1 MSQKI
6 LHQQP
11 PSLLAFAALLAG
23 NIAIAFGPLLVRF
36 ADSGPIATGFWRLAL
51 ATPFLFFVRYR
62 FGFRF
67 SALCKSTIWL
77 ATIAGLFFGVDIIL
91 WHIGIFQTK
100 MANATLFANC
110 ASLILVVYG
119 IFVARKM
126 PSKWE
131 SAAVLFAFV
140 GAALLMGQ
148 SLDLSPRHFQGDIL
162 SLAAGL
168 TYTVYLVLMMRV
180 RQNTESWGALGM
192 ASAVAAV
199 ILLSASIVAA
209 GQNLQLGWQNGFA
222 FDMSQSGT
230 GAVAR
235 LVLENVRRDDA
246 YLTANSNLWA
256 MPPNDANSLGR
267 WQCYEATGTTVSD
280 SGPNGYNVTL
290 ASATWWAGDAGSGND
305 LAPATTL
312 INKECPRAAAGRFGY
327 FAGRVSPFARF

>member
-51 ATPFLFFVRYR
+51 ATPFLFFVGYR

-67 SALCKSTIWL
+67 SALGKSTIWL
-77 ATIAGLFFGVDIIL
+77 AIIAGLFFGVDIIL

-148 SLDLSPRHFQGDIL
+148 SLDLSPLHFQGDIL
-162 SLAAGL
+162 SLGAGL

-199 ILLSASIVAA
+199 ILLTASIVAEEQVIPTVWWPVVLLA
-209 GQNLQLGWQNGFA
+209 FTSQFFGQGCLTYALPHF
-222 FDMSQSGT
+222 SP
-230 GAVAR
+230 
-235 LVLENVRRDDA
+235 LVI
-246 YLTANSNLWA
+246 
-256 MPPNDANSLGR
+256 G
-267 WQCYEATGTTVSD
+267 
-280 SGPNGYNVTL
+280 L
-290 ASATWWAGDAGSGND
+290 A
-305 LAPATTL
+305 LLFQPAL
-312 INKECPRAAAGRFGY
+312 SAAAGWLAFGETLTAMD
-327 FAGRVSPFARF
+327 FTGSALVMIALVLVRKQ

>member
-51 ATPFLFFVRYR
+51 ATPFLFVVGYR

-67 SALCKSTIWL
+67 SALGKSTIWL

-148 SLDLSPRHFQGDIL
+148 SLDLSPLHFQGDIL
-162 SLAAGL
+162 SLGAGL

-199 ILLSASIVAA
+199 VLLAASLSAGEQVIPTVWWPVVLLAFTSQFF
-209 GQNLQLGWQNGFA
+209 GQGCLTYALPHF
-222 FDMSQSGT
+222 SP
-230 GAVAR
+230 
-235 LVLENVRRDDA
+235 LVI
-246 YLTANSNLWA
+246 
-256 MPPNDANSLGR
+256 G
-267 WQCYEATGTTVSD
+267 
-280 SGPNGYNVTL
+280 L
-290 ASATWWAGDAGSGND
+290 A
-305 LAPATTL
+305 LLFQPAL
-312 INKECPRAAAGRFGY
+312 SAAAGWLAFGETLTAMD
-327 FAGRVSPFARF
+327 FTGSALVMIALVLVRKQ

>member
-1 MSQKI
+1 MSQKN

-51 ATPFLFFVRYR
+51 ATPFLFVVGYR

-67 SALCKSTIWL
+67 SALGKSTIWL
-77 ATIAGLFFGVDIIL
+77 AIIAGLFFGVDIIL

-148 SLDLSPRHFQGDIL
+148 SLDLSPLHFQGDIL
-162 SLAAGL
+162 SLGAGL

-199 ILLSASIVAA
+199 ILLTASIVAGEQVIPTVWWPVMLLA
-209 GQNLQLGWQNGFA
+209 FTSQFFGQGCLTYALPHF
-222 FDMSQSGT
+222 SP
-230 GAVAR
+230 
-235 LVLENVRRDDA
+235 LVI
-246 YLTANSNLWA
+246 
-256 MPPNDANSLGR
+256 G
-267 WQCYEATGTTVSD
+267 
-280 SGPNGYNVTL
+280 L
-290 ASATWWAGDAGSGND
+290 A
-305 LAPATTL
+305 LLFQPAL
-312 INKECPRAAAGRFGY
+312 SAAAGWLAFGETLTAMD
-327 FAGRVSPFARF
+327 FMGSALVMIALVLVRKQ

>member
-1 MSQKI
+1 MQRGFMSQKI

-51 ATPFLFFVRYR
+51 ATPFLFFVGYR

-67 SALCKSTIWL
+67 SALGKSTIWL
-77 ATIAGLFFGVDIIL
+77 AIIAGLFFGVDIIL

-148 SLDLSPRHFQGDIL
+148 SLDLSPLHFQGDIL
-162 SLAAGL
+162 SLGAGL

-199 ILLSASIVAA
+199 ILLTASIVAGEQVIPTVWWPVVLLA
-209 GQNLQLGWQNGFA
+209 FTSQFFGQGCLTYALPHF
-222 FDMSQSGT
+222 SP
-230 GAVAR
+230 
-235 LVLENVRRDDA
+235 LVI
-246 YLTANSNLWA
+246 
-256 MPPNDANSLGR
+256 G
-267 WQCYEATGTTVSD
+267 
-280 SGPNGYNVTL
+280 L
-290 ASATWWAGDAGSGND
+290 A
-305 LAPATTL
+305 LLFQPAL
-312 INKECPRAAAGRFGY
+312 SAAAGWLAFGETLTAMD
-327 FAGRVSPFARF
+327 FMGSALVMIALVLVRKQ

>member
-1 MSQKI
+1 MQRGFMSQKI

-11 PSLLAFAALLAG
+11 PSLLACAALLAG

-51 ATPFLFFVRYR
+51 ATPFLFFVGYR

-67 SALCKSTIWL
+67 SALGKSTIWL

-148 SLDLSPRHFQGDIL
+148 SLDLSPLHFQGDIL
-162 SLAAGL
+162 SLGAGL

-199 ILLSASIVAA
+199 VLLAASLSAGEQVIPTSWWPVVLLAFTSQFF
-209 GQNLQLGWQNGFA
+209 GQGCLTYALPHFSPLVIGLALLLQ
-222 FDMSQSGT
+222 
-230 GAVAR
+230 
-235 LVLENVRRDDA
+235 
-246 YLTANSNLWA
+246 
-256 MPPNDANSLGR
+256 
-267 WQCYEATGTTVSD
+267 
-280 SGPNGYNVTL
+280 
-290 ASATWWAGDAGSGND
+290 
-305 LAPATTL
+305 PAL
-312 INKECPRAAAGRFGY
+312 SAAAGWLAFGETLT
-327 FAGRVSPFARF
+327 AMDVTGSALVMIALLLVRKQ

>member
-1 MSQKI
+1 MQRGFMSQKI

-51 ATPFLFFVRYR
+51 ATPFLFFVGYR

-67 SALCKSTIWL
+67 SALGKSTIWL

-148 SLDLSPRHFQGDIL
+148 SLDLSPLHFQGDIL
-162 SLAAGL
+162 SLGAGL

-199 ILLSASIVAA
+199 ILLTASIVAGEQVIPTVWWPVMLLA
-209 GQNLQLGWQNGFA
+209 FTSQFFGQGCLTYALPHFSPLVIGLALLLQ
-222 FDMSQSGT
+222 
-230 GAVAR
+230 
-235 LVLENVRRDDA
+235 
-246 YLTANSNLWA
+246 
-256 MPPNDANSLGR
+256 
-267 WQCYEATGTTVSD
+267 
-280 SGPNGYNVTL
+280 
-290 ASATWWAGDAGSGND
+290 
-305 LAPATTL
+305 PAL
-312 INKECPRAAAGRFGY
+312 SAAAGWLAFGETLTTMD
-327 FAGRVSPFARF
+327 FMGSALVMIALVLVRKQ

>member
-1 MSQKI
+1 MQRGFMSQKI

-51 ATPFLFFVRYR
+51 ATPFLFFVGYR

-67 SALCKSTIWL
+67 SALGKSTIWL

-148 SLDLSPRHFQGDIL
+148 SLDLSPLHFQGDIL
-162 SLAAGL
+162 SLGAGL

-199 ILLSASIVAA
+199 VLLAASLSAGEQVIPTVWWPVVLLAFTSQFF
-209 GQNLQLGWQNGFA
+209 GQGCLTYALPHF
-222 FDMSQSGT
+222 SP
-230 GAVAR
+230 
-235 LVLENVRRDDA
+235 LVI
-246 YLTANSNLWA
+246 
-256 MPPNDANSLGR
+256 G
-267 WQCYEATGTTVSD
+267 
-280 SGPNGYNVTL
+280 L
-290 ASATWWAGDAGSGND
+290 A
-305 LAPATTL
+305 LLFQPAL
-312 INKECPRAAAGRFGY
+312 SAAAGWLAFGETLTAMD
-327 FAGRVSPFARF
+327 FIGSALVMIALVLVRKQ

>member
-1 MSQKI
+1 MQRGFMSQRI

-51 ATPFLFFVRYR
+51 ATPFLFFVGYR
-62 FGFRF
+62 FGFRL
-67 SALCKSTIWL
+67 SALGKSTIWL
-77 ATIAGLFFGVDIIL
+77 AIIAGLFFGVDIIL

-126 PSKWE
+126 PSRWE

-148 SLDLSPRHFQGDIL
+148 SLDLSPLHFQGDIL
-162 SLAAGL
+162 SLGAGL

-199 ILLSASIVAA
+199 ILLTASIVVGEQVIPTVWWPVVLLAFTSQFF
-209 GQNLQLGWQNGFA
+209 GQGCLTYALPHF
-222 FDMSQSGT
+222 SP
-230 GAVAR
+230 
-235 LVLENVRRDDA
+235 LVI
-246 YLTANSNLWA
+246 
-256 MPPNDANSLGR
+256 G
-267 WQCYEATGTTVSD
+267 
-280 SGPNGYNVTL
+280 L
-290 ASATWWAGDAGSGND
+290 A
-305 LAPATTL
+305 LLFQPAL
-312 INKECPRAAAGRFGY
+312 SAAAGWLAFGETLTAMD
-327 FAGRVSPFARF
+327 FIGSALVMIALVLVRKQ

>member
-1 MSQKI
+1 MQRGFMSQKI

-51 ATPFLFFVRYR
+51 ATPFLFFVGYR

-67 SALCKSTIWL
+67 SALGKSTIWQVI
-77 ATIAGLFFGVDIIL
+77 IAGLFFGVDIIL

-100 MANATLFANC
+100 MVNATLFANC

-148 SLDLSPRHFQGDIL
+148 SLDLSPLHFQGDIL
-162 SLAAGL
+162 SLGAGL

-199 ILLSASIVAA
+199 ILLTASIVAGEQVIPTVWWPVMLLA
-209 GQNLQLGWQNGFA
+209 FTSQFFGQGCLTYALPHFSPLVIGLALLLQ
-222 FDMSQSGT
+222 
-230 GAVAR
+230 
-235 LVLENVRRDDA
+235 
-246 YLTANSNLWA
+246 
-256 MPPNDANSLGR
+256 
-267 WQCYEATGTTVSD
+267 
-280 SGPNGYNVTL
+280 
-290 ASATWWAGDAGSGND
+290 
-305 LAPATTL
+305 PAL
-312 INKECPRAAAGRFGY
+312 SAAAGWLAFGETLTTMD
-327 FAGRVSPFARF
+327 FMGSALVMIALVLVRKQ

>member
-1 MSQKI
+1 MQRGFMSQKI

-51 ATPFLFFVRYR
+51 ATPFLFFVGYR

-67 SALCKSTIWL
+67 SALGKSTVWL

-148 SLDLSPRHFQGDIL
+148 SLDLSPLHFQGDIL
-162 SLAAGL
+162 SLGAGL

-199 ILLSASIVAA
+199 VLLAASLSAGEQVIPTMWWPVVLLAFTSQFF
-209 GQNLQLGWQNGFA
+209 GQGCLTYALPHF
-222 FDMSQSGT
+222 SP
-230 GAVAR
+230 
-235 LVLENVRRDDA
+235 LVI
-246 YLTANSNLWA
+246 
-256 MPPNDANSLGR
+256 G
-267 WQCYEATGTTVSD
+267 
-280 SGPNGYNVTL
+280 L
-290 ASATWWAGDAGSGND
+290 A
-305 LAPATTL
+305 LLFQPAL
-312 INKECPRAAAGRFGY
+312 SAAAGWLAFGETLTAMD
-327 FAGRVSPFARF
+327 FIGSALVMIALVLVRKQ

>member
-1 MSQKI
+1 MQRGFMSQKN

-36 ADSGPIATGFWRLAL
+36 ADCGPIATGFWRLAL
-51 ATPFLFFVRYR
+51 ATPFLFFVGYR

-67 SALCKSTIWL
+67 SALGKSIIWL
-77 ATIAGLFFGVDIIL
+77 AIIAGLFFGVDIIL

-148 SLDLSPRHFQGDIL
+148 SLDLSPLHFQGDIL
-162 SLAAGL
+162 SLGAGL

-199 ILLSASIVAA
+199 ILLTASIVAGEQVVPTVWWPVVLLA
-209 GQNLQLGWQNGFA
+209 FTSQFFGQGCLTYALPHFSPLVIGLALLLQ
-222 FDMSQSGT
+222 
-230 GAVAR
+230 
-235 LVLENVRRDDA
+235 
-246 YLTANSNLWA
+246 
-256 MPPNDANSLGR
+256 
-267 WQCYEATGTTVSD
+267 
-280 SGPNGYNVTL
+280 
-290 ASATWWAGDAGSGND
+290 
-305 LAPATTL
+305 PAL
-312 INKECPRAAAGRFGY
+312 SAAAGWLAFGETLTTMD
-327 FAGRVSPFARF
+327 FMGSALVMIALVLVRKQ

>member
-1 MSQKI
+1 MQRGFMSQKI

-51 ATPFLFFVRYR
+51 ATPFLFFVGYR

-67 SALCKSTIWL
+67 SALGKSTIWL

-119 IFVARKM
+119 ICVARKM

-148 SLDLSPRHFQGDIL
+148 SLDLSPLHFQGDIL
-162 SLAAGL
+162 SLGAGL

-199 ILLSASIVAA
+199 VLLAASLSAGEQVIPTMWWPVVLLAFTSQFF
-209 GQNLQLGWQNGFA
+209 GQGCLTYALPHF
-222 FDMSQSGT
+222 SP
-230 GAVAR
+230 
-235 LVLENVRRDDA
+235 LVI
-246 YLTANSNLWA
+246 
-256 MPPNDANSLGR
+256 G
-267 WQCYEATGTTVSD
+267 
-280 SGPNGYNVTL
+280 L
-290 ASATWWAGDAGSGND
+290 A
-305 LAPATTL
+305 LLFQPAL
-312 INKECPRAAAGRFGY
+312 SAAAGWLAFGETLTAMD
-327 FAGRVSPFARF
+327 FTGSALVMIALVLVRKQ

>member
-1 MSQKI
+1 MQRGFMSQKI

-51 ATPFLFFVRYR
+51 ATPFLFFVGYR

-67 SALCKSTIWL
+67 SALGKSTIWL

-148 SLDLSPRHFQGDIL
+148 SLDLSPLHFQGDIL
-162 SLAAGL
+162 SLGAGL

-199 ILLSASIVAA
+199 ILLTGSIVAGEQVIPTMWWPVVLLA
-209 GQNLQLGWQNGFA
+209 FTSQFFGQGCLTYALPHF
-222 FDMSQSGT
+222 SP
-230 GAVAR
+230 
-235 LVLENVRRDDA
+235 LVI
-246 YLTANSNLWA
+246 
-256 MPPNDANSLGR
+256 G
-267 WQCYEATGTTVSD
+267 
-280 SGPNGYNVTL
+280 L
-290 ASATWWAGDAGSGND
+290 A
-305 LAPATTL
+305 LLFQPAL
-312 INKECPRAAAGRFGY
+312 SAAAGWLAFGETLT
-327 FAGRVSPFARF
+327 AMDVTGSALVMIALLLVRKQ

>member
-1 MSQKI
+1 MQRGFMSQKI

-51 ATPFLFFVRYR
+51 ATPFLFFVGYR

-67 SALCKSTIWL
+67 SALGKSTIWL
-77 ATIAGLFFGVDIIL
+77 AIIAGLFFGVDIIL

-148 SLDLSPRHFQGDIL
+148 SLDLSPLHFQGDIL
-162 SLAAGL
+162 SLGAGL

-199 ILLSASIVAA
+199 ILLTASIVAGEQVIPTVWWPVMLLA
-209 GQNLQLGWQNGFA
+209 FTSQFFGQGCLTYALPHF
-222 FDMSQSGT
+222 SP
-230 GAVAR
+230 
-235 LVLENVRRDDA
+235 LVI
-246 YLTANSNLWA
+246 
-256 MPPNDANSLGR
+256 G
-267 WQCYEATGTTVSD
+267 
-280 SGPNGYNVTL
+280 L
-290 ASATWWAGDAGSGND
+290 A
-305 LAPATTL
+305 LLFQPAL
-312 INKECPRAAAGRFGY
+312 SAAAGWLAFDETLTAMDFTGSALVMIALVLVRKQ
-327 FAGRVSPFARF
+327 

>member
-1 MSQKI
+1 MQRGFMSQKI

-51 ATPFLFFVRYR
+51 ATPFLFVVGYR

-67 SALCKSTIWL
+67 SALGKSTIWL

-148 SLDLSPRHFQGDIL
+148 SLDLSPLHFQGDIL
-162 SLAAGL
+162 SLGAGL

-199 ILLSASIVAA
+199 ILLTGSIVAGEQVIPTVWWPVVLLA
-209 GQNLQLGWQNGFA
+209 FTSQFFGQGCLTYALPHF
-222 FDMSQSGT
+222 SP
-230 GAVAR
+230 
-235 LVLENVRRDDA
+235 LVI
-246 YLTANSNLWA
+246 
-256 MPPNDANSLGR
+256 G
-267 WQCYEATGTTVSD
+267 
-280 SGPNGYNVTL
+280 L
-290 ASATWWAGDAGSGND
+290 A
-305 LAPATTL
+305 LLFQPAL
-312 INKECPRAAAGRFGY
+312 SAAAGWLAFGETLTAMD
-327 FAGRVSPFARF
+327 FTGSALVMIALVLVRKQ

>member
-1 MSQKI
+1 MQRGFMSQKI

-51 ATPFLFFVRYR
+51 ATPFLFFVGYR

-67 SALCKSTIWL
+67 SALGKSTIWL

-148 SLDLSPRHFQGDIL
+148 SLDLSPLHFQGDIL
-162 SLAAGL
+162 SLGAGL
-168 TYTVYLVLMMRV
+168 TYTVYLVLMMHV

-199 ILLSASIVAA
+199 VLLAASLSAGEQVIPTSWWPVVLLAFTSQFF
-209 GQNLQLGWQNGFA
+209 GQGCLTYALPHFSPLVIGLALLLQ
-222 FDMSQSGT
+222 
-230 GAVAR
+230 
-235 LVLENVRRDDA
+235 
-246 YLTANSNLWA
+246 
-256 MPPNDANSLGR
+256 
-267 WQCYEATGTTVSD
+267 
-280 SGPNGYNVTL
+280 
-290 ASATWWAGDAGSGND
+290 
-305 LAPATTL
+305 PAL
-312 INKECPRAAAGRFGY
+312 SAAAGWLAFGEKLTAMD
-327 FAGRVSPFARF
+327 FTGSALVMIALVLVRKQ

>member
-51 ATPFLFFVRYR
+51 ATPFLFFVGYR

-67 SALCKSTIWL
+67 SALGKSTVWL

-148 SLDLSPRHFQGDIL
+148 SLDLSPLHFQGDIL
-162 SLAAGL
+162 SLGAGL

-199 ILLSASIVAA
+199 VLLAASLSAGEQVIPTSWWPVVLLAFTSQFF
-209 GQNLQLGWQNGFA
+209 GQGCLTYALPHFSPLVIGLALLLQ
-222 FDMSQSGT
+222 
-230 GAVAR
+230 
-235 LVLENVRRDDA
+235 
-246 YLTANSNLWA
+246 
-256 MPPNDANSLGR
+256 
-267 WQCYEATGTTVSD
+267 
-280 SGPNGYNVTL
+280 
-290 ASATWWAGDAGSGND
+290 
-305 LAPATTL
+305 PAL
-312 INKECPRAAAGRFGY
+312 SAAAGWLAFGETLT
-327 FAGRVSPFARF
+327 AMDVTGSALVMIALVLVRKQ

>member
-11 PSLLAFAALLAG
+11 PSLIAFAALLAG

-51 ATPFLFFVRYR
+51 ATPFLFFVGYR

-67 SALCKSTIWL
+67 SALGKSTIWL
-77 ATIAGLFFGVDIIL
+77 AIIAGLFFGVDIIL

-148 SLDLSPRHFQGDIL
+148 SLDLSPLHFQGDIL
-162 SLAAGL
+162 SLGAGL

-199 ILLSASIVAA
+199 ILLTASIVAGEQVIPTVWWPVMLLA
-209 GQNLQLGWQNGFA
+209 FTSQFFGQGCLTYALPHFSPLVIGLALLLQ
-222 FDMSQSGT
+222 
-230 GAVAR
+230 
-235 LVLENVRRDDA
+235 
-246 YLTANSNLWA
+246 
-256 MPPNDANSLGR
+256 
-267 WQCYEATGTTVSD
+267 
-280 SGPNGYNVTL
+280 
-290 ASATWWAGDAGSGND
+290 
-305 LAPATTL
+305 PAL
-312 INKECPRAAAGRFGY
+312 SAAAGWLAFGETLTAMD
-327 FAGRVSPFARF
+327 FIGSALVMIALVLVRKQ

>member
-51 ATPFLFFVRYR
+51 ATPFLFFVGYR

-67 SALCKSTIWL
+67 SALSKSTIWL
-77 ATIAGLFFGVDIIL
+77 VIIAGLFFGIDIIL

-148 SLDLSPRHFQGDIL
+148 SLDLSPLHFQGDIL
-162 SLAAGL
+162 SLGAGL

-199 ILLSASIVAA
+199 ILLTGSIVAGEQVIPTVWWPVVLLA
-209 GQNLQLGWQNGFA
+209 FTSQFFGQGCLTYALPHF
-222 FDMSQSGT
+222 SP
-230 GAVAR
+230 
-235 LVLENVRRDDA
+235 LVI
-246 YLTANSNLWA
+246 
-256 MPPNDANSLGR
+256 G
-267 WQCYEATGTTVSD
+267 
-280 SGPNGYNVTL
+280 L
-290 ASATWWAGDAGSGND
+290 A
-305 LAPATTL
+305 LLFQPAL
-312 INKECPRAAAGRFGY
+312 SAAAGWLAFGETLTAMD
-327 FAGRVSPFARF
+327 FTGSALVMIALVLVRKQ

>member
-1 MSQKI
+1 MQRGFMSQKI

-51 ATPFLFFVRYR
+51 ATPFLFFVGYR

-67 SALCKSTIWL
+67 SALGKSTIWQVI
-77 ATIAGLFFGVDIIL
+77 IAGLFFGVDIIL

-162 SLAAGL
+162 SLTAGL

-199 ILLSASIVAA
+199 ILLTGSIVAGEQVIPTVWWPVMLLA
-209 GQNLQLGWQNGFA
+209 FSSQFFGQGCLTYALPHF
-222 FDMSQSGT
+222 SP
-230 GAVAR
+230 
-235 LVLENVRRDDA
+235 LVI
-246 YLTANSNLWA
+246 
-256 MPPNDANSLGR
+256 G
-267 WQCYEATGTTVSD
+267 
-280 SGPNGYNVTL
+280 L
-290 ASATWWAGDAGSGND
+290 A
-305 LAPATTL
+305 LLFQPAL
-312 INKECPRAAAGRFGY
+312 SAAAGWLAFGETLTTMD
-327 FAGRVSPFARF
+327 FMGSALVMIALVLVRKQ

>member
-1 MSQKI
+1 MQRGFMSQKI
-6 LHQQP
+6 LHQQS

-51 ATPFLFFVRYR
+51 ATPFLFFVGYR

-67 SALCKSTIWL
+67 SALGKSTIWL

-148 SLDLSPRHFQGDIL
+148 SLDLSPLHFQGDIL
-162 SLAAGL
+162 SLGAGL

-199 ILLSASIVAA
+199 VLLAASLSAGEQVIPTVWWPVVLLAFTSQFF
-209 GQNLQLGWQNGFA
+209 GQGCLTYALPHF
-222 FDMSQSGT
+222 SP
-230 GAVAR
+230 
-235 LVLENVRRDDA
+235 LVI
-246 YLTANSNLWA
+246 
-256 MPPNDANSLGR
+256 G
-267 WQCYEATGTTVSD
+267 
-280 SGPNGYNVTL
+280 L
-290 ASATWWAGDAGSGND
+290 A
-305 LAPATTL
+305 LLFQPAL
-312 INKECPRAAAGRFGY
+312 SAAAGWLAFGETLTAMD
-327 FAGRVSPFARF
+327 FIGSALVMIALVLVRKQ

>member
-6 LHQQP
+6 LHQRT

-51 ATPFLFFVRYR
+51 ATPFLFVVGYR

-67 SALCKSTIWL
+67 SALGTSTIWL
-77 ATIAGLFFGVDIIL
+77 AIIAGLFFGVDIIL

-148 SLDLSPRHFQGDIL
+148 SLDLSPLHFQGDIL
-162 SLAAGL
+162 SLGAGL

-199 ILLSASIVAA
+199 ILLTASIVAGEQVIPTVWWPVVLLA
-209 GQNLQLGWQNGFA
+209 FTSQFFGQGCLTYALPHF
-222 FDMSQSGT
+222 SPLVSG
-230 GAVAR
+230 
-235 LVLENVRRDDA
+235 
-246 YLTANSNLWA
+246 
-256 MPPNDANSLGR
+256 
-267 WQCYEATGTTVSD
+267 
-280 SGPNGYNVTL
+280 L
-290 ASATWWAGDAGSGND
+290 A
-305 LAPATTL
+305 LLFQPAL
-312 INKECPRAAAGRFGY
+312 SAAAGWLAFGETLTAMD
-327 FAGRVSPFARF
+327 FTGSALVMIALVLVRKQ